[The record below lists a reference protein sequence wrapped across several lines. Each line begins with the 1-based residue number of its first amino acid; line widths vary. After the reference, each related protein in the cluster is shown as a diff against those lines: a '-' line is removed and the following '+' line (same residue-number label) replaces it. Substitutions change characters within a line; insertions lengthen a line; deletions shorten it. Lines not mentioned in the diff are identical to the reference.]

1 MMKIVFLGS
10 GTSLGVPTIGCPCSV
25 CASTNPKNKRTRPS
39 LLLNIGETNLVI
51 DTSSDFRQQAIR
63 ERLHKINAVLY
74 THAHADHI
82 LGLDDLRPYNYFQR
96 MHIPCYG
103 NQTTMDYIC
112 QMFGYVFTDPQP
124 GGSIPRIEPRIISGD
139 FQVDGIHI
147 QPLPVLHG
155 KIAVNGYRIGNLSY
169 ITDCSEI
176 PDSTYRL
183 LEGTT
188 VLVLGVLR
196 YEPHPTHLNIE
207 KALRIIDRVQ
217 PGQAYFT
224 HLSHD
229 FDHDRTNAELPHN
242 VQLSYD
248 GLNFEMEAP

>member
-1 MMKIVFLGS
+1 MKIVFLGS
-10 GTSLGVPTIGCPCSV
+10 GTSLGVPTIGCPCEV
-25 CASTNPKNKRTRPS
+25 CTSTNPLNKRTRPS
-39 LLLNIGETNLVI
+39 LLVSIRDINLVI

-63 ERLHKINAVLY
+63 ERLNKINAVLY

-96 MHIPCYG
+96 MHIPCFG

-112 QMFGYVFTDPQP
+112 KMFGYVFTDPQP
-124 GGSIPRIEPRIISGD
+124 GGSIPRIEPRIVSGP
-139 FQVDGIHI
+139 FQVEGINIH
-147 QPLPVLHG
+147 PLPVLHG

-176 PDSTYRL
+176 PDSTYDL
-183 LEGTT
+183 LLGTT

-196 YEPHPTHLNIE
+196 HEPHPTHLSVG
-207 KALRIIDRVQ
+207 KAMEIIQRVRPKQ
-217 PGQAYFT
+217 TLFT

-229 FDHDRTNAELPHN
+229 FDHDRANAELPEN
-242 VQLSYD
+242 VNLSYD
-248 GLNFEMEAP
+248 GLTFEMEEP